1 MQSVVPLASHKY
13 RKLHVSLHVSTG
25 VCIFGGIDSRE
36 GRADGFEREVYLING
51 QQPGPLVD
59 VDEGDDVE
67 IFVQNDLNVETTIH
81 WHGLLQRGTPHMDGV
96 PGVTQDPI
104 PPGGNFT
111 YRFSTAS
118 EYGFFWYH
126 SHFRAYYND
135 AIRGPLLIRPAI
147 SRPRPLTTL
156 AKDEDDLAALLAA
169 ERGATNVLLNDWTHE
184 LSDVIFARY
193 MKTGAFP
200 SCVDSILANG
210 RGRVQ
215 CLPKSALESGPG
227 LGMGP
232 KNKTTAL
239 GRSISTSEMQY
250 TSDMSSMDMLQ
261 GRDMHDMSMDSSVSP
276 VTSHPSAIM
285 SMDHSTSPASSG
297 VPEMPGMGSM
307 SPRGC
312 TPPMTFKPGFN
323 MSSLPPET
331 CMNTTSPLLVIS
343 TGQSKGWL
351 ALNLVN
357 SGAVSALRVSLDGHS
372 MFVYA
377 ADSLYTNIQEVN
389 VLHMELGQRYSV
401 MVKLDQ
407 PPRNYYLRFAA
418 FPSGD
423 MQQVLEG
430 QAIVSYNPDNSSNT
444 GVMEDPAKSWI
455 YINGSAKA
463 DAVLLDP
470 SALSPFDGHDSPPS
484 GRPDKTLYFVVNQTD
499 IVTWVIDR
507 APFSEPDVPIIYGEN
522 SSGWNSNTTIHLP
535 INSTIDII
543 LSISNQSLDMMGHPI
558 HLHGHKFWVLGSG
571 EGSFPYAAVTDAPED
586 LINLR
591 DPPYRDTM
599 GLHSQGWA
607 AIRYVTDNPGAWM
620 FHCHLQWHVV
630 VGMAMVLVEG
640 GDQLPALVGQYNKT
654 ADRSGATVLI
664 ASRYG
669 PSATLVAIVIVAI
682 TLLY

>member
-1 MQSVVPLASHKY
+1 MLVSSLVVALYA
-13 RKLHVSLHVSTG
+13 VG
-25 VCIFGGIDSRE
+25 A
-36 GRADGFEREVYLING
+36 RAALRQFNFTVHSAFKSPDGFEREVYLING

-59 VDEGDDVE
+59 VDEGDDVK

-104 PPGGNFT
+104 PPGGNYT

-135 AIRGPLLIRPAI
+135 AIRGPLLIRPAA
-147 SRPRPLTTL
+147 SRQRPFATL
-156 AKDEDDLAALLAA
+156 AQDQDELAALLAA
-169 ERGATNVLLNDWTHE
+169 ERNATNVLLNDWTHE
-184 LSDVIFARY
+184 LSDVVFARY

-210 RGRVQ
+210 QGRVQ

-227 LGMGP
+227 LGIEP
-232 KNKTTAL
+232 KKTTTAL
-239 GRSISTSEMQY
+239 GTSATTSEMQHM
-250 TSDMSSMDMLQ
+250 SDMPSMDMLK
-261 GRDMHDMSMDSSVSP
+261 GRDMHDMPMESPVSP
-276 VTSHPSAIM
+276 VTSRPSATM

-297 VPEMPGMGSM
+297 MPDMPGMDSLN
-307 SPRGC
+307 PRGC
-312 TPPMTFKPGFN
+312 MPPMMFKPGFN
-323 MSSLPPET
+323 ISSLPPET
-331 CMNTTSPLLVIS
+331 CTNTTSHLLVIS
-343 TGQSKGWL
+343 TDQSRGWL

-377 ADSLYTNIQEVN
+377 ADGLYTKLQEVN

-407 PPRNYYLRFAA
+407 SPGNYYLRFTT

-430 QAIVSYNPDNSSNT
+430 QAIVSYN
-444 GVMEDPAKSWI
+444 
-455 YINGSAKA
+455 A
-463 DAVLLDP
+463 DAALLDP
-470 SALSPFDGHDSPPS
+470 SALSPFDGHNSPPS
-484 GRPDKTLYFVVNQTD
+484 GRPDKALSFVVSQTD

-522 SSGWNSNTTIHLP
+522 SSGWNSNTTMHLP

-543 LSISNQSLDMMGHPI
+543 MSISNQSMDMMGHPI

-571 EGSFPYAAVTDAPED
+571 EGSFPYAAVTDAPAD

-599 GLHSQGWA
+599 GLPSQGWA

-620 FHCHLQWHVV
+620 FHCHLQWHIV

-654 ADRSGATVLI
+654 ADRSGATELI

-669 PSATLVAIVIVAI
+669 PSATLVAIVVVAI
-682 TLLY
+682 TLWY

>member
-1 MQSVVPLASHKY
+1 
-13 RKLHVSLHVSTG
+13 
-25 VCIFGGIDSRE
+25 
-36 GRADGFEREVYLING
+36 
-51 QQPGPLVD
+51 
-59 VDEGDDVE
+59 
-67 IFVQNDLNVETTIH
+67 
-81 WHGLLQRGTPHMDGV
+81 MDGV

-111 YRFSTAS
+111 YRFSTVS

-135 AIRGPLLIRPAI
+135 AIRGPLLIRPAA
-147 SRPRPLTTL
+147 SRQRPFATL
-156 AKDEDDLAALLAA
+156 AQDKDELAALLAA
-169 ERGATNVLLNDWTHE
+169 ERNATNVLLNDWTHE
-184 LSDVIFARY
+184 LSDVVFARY
-193 MKTGAFP
+193 IKTGAFP

-210 RGRVQ
+210 QGRVQ
-215 CLPKSALESGPG
+215 CLPKSALE
-227 LGMGP
+227 M
-232 KNKTTAL
+232 
-239 GRSISTSEMQY
+239 
-250 TSDMSSMDMLQ
+250 SD
-261 GRDMHDMSMDSSVSP
+261 
-276 VTSHPSAIM
+276 
-285 SMDHSTSPASSG
+285 
-297 VPEMPGMGSM
+297 MPGMEALN
-307 SPRGC
+307 PRGC
-312 TPPMTFKPGFN
+312 MPPMMFKPGFN

-331 CMNTTSPLLVIS
+331 CTNTTSPLLVIPAD
-343 TGQSKGWL
+343 QSRGWL

-377 ADSLYTNIQEVN
+377 ADGLYTKLQKVN

-401 MVKLDQ
+401 MIKLDQ
-407 PPRNYYLRFAA
+407 SPGNYYLRFAT

-430 QAIVSYNPDNSSNT
+430 QAIVSYNVDNSSAKD
-444 GVMEDPAKSWI
+444 VMEDPAKSWM

-463 DAVLLDP
+463 DVALLDP
-470 SALSPFDGHDSPPS
+470 SALSPFDSDNSPPS
-484 GRPDKTLYFVVNQTD
+484 GRPDKALSFEVSQTG

-543 LSISNQSLDMMGHPI
+543 MSISNKSMDMMGHPM

-571 EGSFPYAAVTDAPED
+571 EGSFPYTKVTDAPAD
-586 LINLR
+586 LINLQ

-599 GLHSQGWA
+599 GLPSQGWA
-607 AIRYVTDNPGAWM
+607 AIRYVTDNPGTWM
-620 FHCHLQWHVV
+620 FHCHLQWHIA

-654 ADRSGATVLI
+654 ADRSGATELM
-664 ASRYG
+664 ASRYS
-669 PSATLVAIVIVAI
+669 PSATLVAIVVVAI
-682 TLLY
+682 TLWY

>member
-1 MQSVVPLASHKY
+1 MLVSSLVVALYAVGARAALRQFNFTVHSAFKSP
-13 RKLHVSLHVSTG
+13 
-25 VCIFGGIDSRE
+25 GI
-36 GRADGFEREVYLING
+36 ATNYHTDGFEREVYLING

-59 VDEGDDVE
+59 VDEGDDVK

-104 PPGGNFT
+104 PPGGNYT

-135 AIRGPLLIRPAI
+135 AIRGPLLIRPAA
-147 SRPRPLTTL
+147 SRQRPFATL
-156 AKDEDDLAALLAA
+156 AQDQDELAALLAA
-169 ERGATNVLLNDWTHE
+169 ERNATNVLLNDWTHE
-184 LSDVIFARY
+184 LSDVVFARY

-210 RGRVQ
+210 QGRVQ

-227 LGMGP
+227 LGIEP
-232 KNKTTAL
+232 KKTTTAL
-239 GRSISTSEMQY
+239 GTSATTSEMQHM
-250 TSDMSSMDMLQ
+250 SDMPSMDMLK
-261 GRDMHDMSMDSSVSP
+261 GRDMHDMPMESPVSP
-276 VTSHPSAIM
+276 VTSRPSATM

-297 VPEMPGMGSM
+297 MPDMPGMDSLN
-307 SPRGC
+307 PRGC
-312 TPPMTFKPGFN
+312 MPPMMFKPGFN
-323 MSSLPPET
+323 ISSLPPET
-331 CMNTTSPLLVIS
+331 CTNTTSHLLVIS
-343 TGQSKGWL
+343 TDQSRGWL

-377 ADSLYTNIQEVN
+377 ADGLYTKLQEVN

-407 PPRNYYLRFAA
+407 SPGNYYLRFTT

-430 QAIVSYNPDNSSNT
+430 QAIVSYNADNSST
-444 GVMEDPAKSWI
+444 TDVIEDPAKSWM

-463 DAVLLDP
+463 DAALLDP
-470 SALSPFDGHDSPPS
+470 SALSPFDGHNSPPS
-484 GRPDKTLYFVVNQTD
+484 GRPDKALSFVVSQTD
-499 IVTWVIDR
+499 I
-507 APFSEPDVPIIYGEN
+507 
-522 SSGWNSNTTIHLP
+522 
-535 INSTIDII
+535 
-543 LSISNQSLDMMGHPI
+543 MGHPI

-571 EGSFPYAAVTDAPED
+571 EGSFPYAAVTDAPAD

-599 GLHSQGWA
+599 GLPSQGWA

-620 FHCHLQWHVV
+620 FHCHLQWHIV

-654 ADRSGATVLI
+654 ADRSGATELI

-669 PSATLVAIVIVAI
+669 PSATLVAIVVVAI
-682 TLLY
+682 TLWY